1 MDILFPI
8 KFLQNSYFYVYLYK
22 WTRNTVPMGLL
33 FPNYLSQLLCT
44 PCQGLPIP
52 TPFILQHITMPTS
65 IFQKKKQHILNKQD
79 GLSKMDKLANPE
91 SKQPN

>member
-1 MDILFPI
+1 
-8 KFLQNSYFYVYLYK
+8 
-22 WTRNTVPMGLL
+22 MGLL

-65 IFQKKKQHILNKQD
+65 IFQKKKTTYFEQARRTEQD
-79 GLSKMDKLANPE
+79 GQTS
-91 SKQPN
+91 QPREQAT